1 MATLL
6 QDLRYAVRTLRKS
19 PLFVSVAI
27 LSLALGIGANTA
39 IFTLI
44 NQLIL
49 QYLPVRH
56 PEELVLLTGRGN
68 HYGSN
73 NGPNA
78 LSYSMYQDFR
88 DKNRVFGGM
97 FCRNATI
104 ASLSYEGRTELV
116 ASEFVS
122 GNYFPVLGVGAAAG
136 RVFNASDDLMQG
148 GHPLAVLSFAYW
160 KARFGGDRAV
170 IGKRIVV
177 DGYPLTIVGVSQA
190 GFNGVEPGNSPQIRI
205 PITMHDALPPARQF
219 LELNDRRRRFVQV
232 FGRLKP
238 GVTSEQAKAGLQPL
252 FHQILQMEVQQSAFA
267 HASAYTKQQF
277 LRMWMDVIPA
287 SKGRSHLREQ
297 FSKPLLALMAIVA
310 LVLLIACSN
319 LANLLIARAS
329 ARQKEIAVR
338 LALGAGRWRL
348 IRQLLTESVLLSL
361 AGGAAGLV
369 LAIWLDRALI
379 SFQPADVWAITISTA
394 PDASVLV
401 FTLFISLLTGVVF
414 GLAPGLLAT
423 RPELA
428 ATLKDEAGS
437 VVGGTSA
444 GLRKSLVVAQVAL
457 SLLLLVS
464 AGLFLQSLTN
474 LKELQPGFQSRNLVA
489 VRVEPTL
496 SRGYNLAWTRQY
508 YRQLTEHLEALPG
521 IKSVALAIIPV
532 VEGWE
537 WDNSVTIE
545 GYTPK
550 QGEDPDPHMQFC
562 SPRFFETLKIPILTG
577 RDFTVKDVFGA
588 PKAAIVNQ
596 KFAKRYFG
604 DHSPLGRHIGFGSD
618 PGTKMDMEIVGV
630 VGDTKYEDM
639 REEVPYELYVPYA
652 QQDWADSMTVYVKTG
667 APPLGL
673 FGTLRRA
680 IREVDGNVP
689 TYDMRTL
696 DQAVENSLLTE
707 RLLATLSIAFGGL
720 ATLLA
725 AIGLYGVMAF
735 TVSRRTR
742 EIGIRMALGA
752 NSGSVI
758 RLIMKEVL
766 LLAGAGLAIGLA
778 AAIGLTRLVEAQLFG
793 VKPTDLTTLLL
804 ATLGIAT
811 VVALAG
817 YLPARRATAID
828 PMHALRF
835 E

>member
-19 PLFVSVAI
+19 PLFVSVAV

-88 DKNRVFGGM
+88 DKNRVFSGM
-97 FCRNATI
+97 FCRNGNI

-122 GNYFPVLGVGAAAG
+122 GNYFPVLAVGAAAG

-148 GHPLAVLSFAYW
+148 GHPLAVLSYAYW
-160 KARFGGDRAV
+160 KARFGGDRAI
-170 IGKRIVV
+170 IGKKIIV
-177 DGYPLTIVGVSQA
+177 DGYPLTIIGVSQA
-190 GFNGVEPGNSPQIRI
+190 GFNGVEPGSSPQIRI
-205 PITMHDALPPARQF
+205 PITMHDVMPPGRQF

-232 FGRLKP
+232 FGRLQP
-238 GVTSEQAKAGLQPL
+238 GVTGEQAKAALQPL
-252 FHQILQMEVQQSAFA
+252 FHQILRMEVEQAAFA

-277 LRMWMDVIPA
+277 LRMWMDVIAA

-329 ARQKEIAVR
+329 SRQKEIAIR

-348 IRQLLTESVLLSL
+348 IRQLLTESMLLSL
-361 AGGAAGLV
+361 FGGVLGMV
-369 LAIWLDRALI
+369 LAVLMDRALI
-379 SFQPADVWAITISTA
+379 SLQPADVWSITISTT
-394 PDASVLV
+394 PDATVLL
-401 FTLFISLLTGVVF
+401 FTLLISLLTGVLF

-437 VVGGTSA
+437 VAGGASA

-457 SLLLLVS
+457 SLLLLVA
-464 AGLFLQSLTN
+464 AGLFLQSLNN
-474 LKELQPGFQSRNLVA
+474 LKELHPGFQTQNLVA
-489 VRVEPTL
+489 IRVEPTL
-496 SRGYNLAWTRQY
+496 SRGYQLEWTRQY

-521 IKSVALAIIPV
+521 VRSVALAVIPV

-537 WDNSVTIE
+537 WDNGITIE

-550 QGEDPDPHMQFC
+550 QGEDTDPHMQFC
-562 SPRFFETLKIPILTG
+562 SPRFFETLKIPILLG
-577 RDFTVKDVFGA
+577 RDFTSKDVFGA
-588 PKAAIVNQ
+588 PKVAIVNER
-596 KFAKRYFG
+596 FAKRYFG
-604 DHSPLGRHIGFGSD
+604 KHNPLGRHIGFGGD

-630 VGDTKYEDM
+630 AGDTKYESM
-639 REEVPYELYVPYA
+639 RDEVPYELYVPYA

-680 IREVDGNVP
+680 IREVDTGVP

-707 RLLATLSIAFGGL
+707 RMLATLSIAFGGL

-735 TVSRRTR
+735 TVARRTR

-752 NSGSVI
+752 NGGSVV
-758 RLIMKEVL
+758 RLIMREVL

-778 AAIGLTRLVEAQLFG
+778 AAFGLTRLVEAELFG
-793 VKPTDLTTLLL
+793 VKPTDIVTLLL
-804 ATLGIAT
+804 ATLGIAI

>member
-1 MATLL
+1 MASLL
-6 QDLRYAVRTLRKS
+6 QDLRYAIRTLRKS
-19 PLFVSVAI
+19 PLFVSVAL

-56 PEELVLLTGRGN
+56 PEELVLLTARGN

-88 DKNRVFGGM
+88 DKNNVFSGM
-97 FCRNATI
+97 FCRNGTI
-104 ASLSYEGRTELV
+104 ASLNYEGKTELV
-116 ASEFVS
+116 AAEFVS

-136 RVFNASDDLMQG
+136 RVFTVSDDLMQG
-148 GHPLAVLSFAYW
+148 GHPLAVLGYGYW
-160 KARFGGDRAV
+160 KARFGGDRAI
-170 IGKRIVV
+170 IGRKIVV
-177 DGYPLTIVGVSQA
+177 DGYPLTIIGVSEA

-205 PITMHDALPPARQF
+205 PITMHDVMPPDRQF
-219 LELNDRRRRFVQV
+219 LELNERRRRFVQV

-252 FHQILQMEVQQSAFA
+252 FHQILQMEVEQAAFA
-267 HASAYTKQQF
+267 RASAYTKQQF
-277 LRMWMDVIPA
+277 LRMWMDVLPA
-287 SKGRSHLREQ
+287 AKGRSQLREQ
-297 FSKPLLALMAIVA
+297 FAKPLLALMAIVA

-329 ARQKEIAVR
+329 SRQKEIAVR

-348 IRQLLTESVLLSL
+348 IRQLLTESILLSL
-361 AGGAAGLV
+361 LGGVAGLV
-369 LAIWLDRALI
+369 LAIWMDRALI
-379 SFQPADVWAITISTA
+379 SFQPADVWSITISTV
-394 PDASVLV
+394 PDVRVLL
-401 FTLFISLLTGVVF
+401 FTLSVSLLTGVLF

-437 VVGGTSA
+437 VAGGASA

-457 SLLLLVS
+457 SLLLLVG
-464 AGLFLQSLTN
+464 AGLFLQSLNN
-474 LKELQPGFQSRNLVA
+474 LKDVRPGFEAKNLVA

-496 SRGYNLAWTRQY
+496 SRSYNVAWTRQY
-508 YRQLTEHLEALPG
+508 YRQLTERLESLPG
-521 IKSVALAIIPV
+521 IKSAALAVIPV
-532 VEGWE
+532 MEGWE

-562 SPRFFETLKIPILTG
+562 SPRFFETLKIPVLLG
-577 RDFTVKDVFGA
+577 RDFTVKDIFGA
-588 PKAAIVNQ
+588 SKAAIVNE

-604 DHSPLGRHIGFGSD
+604 EHNPLGRHIGFGSD

-630 VGDTKYEDM
+630 VGNTKYEDM

-652 QQDWADSMTVYVKTG
+652 QQEWVDSMTVYMNTG
-667 APPLGL
+667 APPLSM
-673 FGTLRRA
+673 FDTLRRA
-680 IREVDGNVP
+680 IRGVDASVP
-689 TYDMRTL
+689 AYEMRTL
-696 DQAVENSLLTE
+696 DQTVENSLLTE
-707 RLLATLSIAFGGL
+707 RMLATLSIVFGGL

-725 AIGLYGVMAF
+725 AVGLYGVMAF
-735 TVSRRTR
+735 MVARRTR

-752 NSGSVI
+752 AGRSVVWLVM
-758 RLIMKEVL
+758 REVL
-766 LLAGAGLAIGLA
+766 LLAAAGLTIGLGA
-778 AAIGLTRLVEAQLFG
+778 ALALTRLVEAQLFG
-793 VKPTDLTTLLL
+793 VKPSDIATLLL
-804 ATLGIAT
+804 AALGIAA

-817 YLPARRATAID
+817 YFPARRATAID
-828 PMHALRF
+828 PMRALRF